1 MPDGSATAH
10 IYRPKIFTVLVEGY
24 NLDCFRRDML
34 AALTVAIAALP
45 LSMAIAVASGVSPE
59 RGLYAAVIGGFLVSA
74 LGGSRYQIG
83 GPAGAFI
90 VLVAATATKFGLEGL
105 LLTVFISGCML
116 TLIGLLRLGSLIRYI
131 PHAVTVGFTCGIA
144 VTIFASQ
151 LKDLGG
157 LKLPGA
163 EPGQLLPKLAMLG
176 QALPTLSP
184 AAFAVGAG
192 SATLI
197 FLLRRLLPN
206 WPGMLIAVGL
216 ASVVAW
222 MFHLPVET
230 VGSHFGQL
238 PDGVP
243 PPRLPSFS
251 TSSVLDV
258 LPAALSFT
266 LLGAV
271 ESLLSAKV
279 ADGMTGRK
287 HRYNMEVVAQGVA
300 NVASAIF
307 GGISVT
313 GTIARTATNIRAG
326 ACSPISGIG
335 HAVFIL
341 VFMLVAGPL
350 ASFIPLS
357 TLAGVLVV
365 VCWNMAEKED
375 FLLLLRDWRGAS
387 VRMATFGLTLIEDLT
402 FGIIAGCMLAAAFAI
417 FDRVK
422 RRQQVHS

>member
-1 MPDGSATAH
+1 MPDGSATTH
-10 IYRPKIFTVLVEGY
+10 IYRRKIVTVLAEGY

-34 AALTVAIAALP
+34 AALTVAIVALP

-90 VLVAATATKFGLEGL
+90 VLVAATASKFGLDGL
-105 LLTVFISGCML
+105 LLTVFLSGFML

-184 AAFAVGAG
+184 AAFAVGAS
-192 SATLI
+192 SAALI
-197 FLLRRLLPN
+197 SLLRRLLPN
-206 WPGMLIAVGL
+206 WPGMLIAVVL

-222 MFHLPVET
+222 LFHLPVET
-230 VGSHFGQL
+230 IGSHFGQL

-341 VFMLVAGPL
+341 VFMLVAEPL

-387 VRMATFGLTLIEDLT
+387 VLLATFGLTLIEDLT
-402 FGIIAGCMLAAAFAI
+402 FGIIAGCILAAAFAI
-417 FDRVK
+417 FDRIK
-422 RRQQVHS
+422 RRQVHS